1 MDIFTD
7 SSLRANVIAWLPI
20 KKTDVVCCIGS
31 SSDAIVEKL
40 KEMSDFVTCISKK
53 EPLPMEKCDFLI
65 CFGKVSEAD
74 LKDFIRCLSETGKLV
89 WAVENAYGMKYL
101 AGAKETASGEYFGAV
116 EAVKEAEGMTREEI
130 QSYLKKAGF
139 AWQAFYYPFP
149 DYYFAMSI
157 YSDEYLPKQGELIDQ
172 IGNFDTERLVLFDES
187 KAMDAAIARGKFK
200 DFSNSYLVIAGKTDA
215 FWRINEAG
223 EVITFVKFSNDR
235 GMKHNIRT
243 LMTKSTDSKLHLLKA
258 ADTKAALAH
267 IENIKH
273 SYHALTEIYAG
284 TDLSVNAYKERKY
297 GVELEFLSGHTLEE
311 ELDLLLEQGKRE
323 EAVSKMSAVF
333 EVIRS
338 GKPQREFE
346 MTEEFCRVFGNRKLP
361 AGLMAVSVCDID
373 FIMPNIL
380 VGKDGAWTLIDYE
393 WTFQF
398 PVPINFMIYRNIRYY
413 ADTTAARR
421 VLNPKDLYEK
431 AQISG
436 EELTEYAAMED
447 AFQAYVLDGHVPLRQ
462 LYRERGK
469 PAYHVSSVL
478 HVVDDLERRRALQI
492 YFDRG
497 SGFSET
503 DTATYHSKAMDGTY
517 RLEIPV
523 DADVKRLRIDPGSQA
538 CTVELERL
546 AWKKNPDTMLHFV
559 CNGHKMSGST
569 YLFDTDDPNILLE
582 NLPEGEKTLLLY
594 LRVDPMSL
602 PAAKWLAPKIDTK
615 YRLKKILKK

>member
-7 SSLRANVIAWLPI
+7 SNLRANIIAWLPI
-20 KKTDVVCCIGS
+20 QKTDVVCCIGS
-31 SSDAIVEKL
+31 SSDAITEKL

-53 EPLPMEKCDFLI
+53 EPLPMEKYDYLI
-65 CFGKVSEAD
+65 CFGKVPEAD
-74 LKDFIRCLSETGKLV
+74 LKVFIASLSETGKLV

-116 EAVKEAEGMTREEI
+116 EAIKEAEGMTREEI
-130 QSYLKKAGF
+130 KACLKEAGY

-149 DYYFAMSI
+149 DYYFTVSL

-200 DFSNSYLVIAGKTDA
+200 DFSNSYLVIAGKA
-215 FWRINEAG
+215 GASQCINEEG
-223 EVITFVKFSNDR
+223 ESISFVKFSNDR

-243 LMTKSTDSKLHLLKA
+243 LMTKSTDSKPHLLKI
-258 ADTKAALAH
+258 ADTKQALPQ
-267 IENIKH
+267 IEKLKQ

-284 TDLSVNAYKERKY
+284 TNLSVNAYKERKY

-311 ELDLLLEQGKRE
+311 ELDLLLEQGKKE
-323 EAVSKMSAVF
+323 EAISKISSVF
-333 EVIRS
+333 EVMRS
-338 GKPQREFE
+338 CKSQKEFE
-346 MTEEFCRVFGNRKLP
+346 MTEEFCKVFGNRNLQD
-361 AGLMAVSVCDID
+361 GLLAVSVCDID
-373 FIMPNIL
+373 FIMSNIL
-380 VGKDGAWTLIDYE
+380 VGKEGAWTLIDYE

-398 PVPINFMIYRNIRYY
+398 PVPVNFMIYRNIRYY
-413 ADTTAARR
+413 ADTTATRR
-421 VLNPKDLYEK
+421 VLNPKDLYKK
-431 AQISG
+431 AQIS
-436 EELTEYAAMED
+436 EQELMEYAAMEE

-497 SGFSET
+497 NGFCEA
-503 DTATYHSKAMDGTY
+503 DTVTYHSKAMDGTY

-523 DADVKRLRIDPGSQA
+523 GTEVKRLRIDPGSQA

-546 AWKKNPDTMLHFV
+546 SWKKNPDRMLHFV
-559 CNGHKMSGST
+559 SNGHKMSDGM

-582 NLPEGEKTLLLY
+582 NLPSGEKTLLLY
-594 LRVDPMSL
+594 LRMDAMSL

-615 YRLKKILKK
+615 YRLKKMLKK